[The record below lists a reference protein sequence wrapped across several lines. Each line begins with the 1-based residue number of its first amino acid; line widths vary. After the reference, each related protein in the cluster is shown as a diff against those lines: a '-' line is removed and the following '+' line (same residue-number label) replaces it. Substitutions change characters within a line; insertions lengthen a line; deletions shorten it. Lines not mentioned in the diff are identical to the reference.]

1 MPDIHD
7 QVEKGRTALEKLT
20 DFIPGWNGY
29 QKRKT
34 RRKAD
39 KVLRQTLAEKL
50 ADQVR
55 RLEVAQKEMI
65 AQGRL
70 DLVDDL
76 GSAVT
81 QLQTFIDRIRFASY
95 GYAGVFDAVKIQEP
109 ELERLYNFD
118 AALVEY
124 VDRLAEASATLR
136 DAIASGENLE
146 EVVSTIQDITR
157 EANSTFDQREHVI
170 LEGQ

>member
-1 MPDIHD
+1 
-7 QVEKGRTALEKLT
+7 
-20 DFIPGWNGY
+20 
-29 QKRKT
+29 
-34 RRKAD
+34 
-39 KVLRQTLAEKL
+39 
-50 ADQVR
+50 
-55 RLEVAQKEMI
+55 
-65 AQGRL
+65 
-70 DLVDDL
+70 
-76 GSAVT
+76 VT

-124 VDRLAEASATLR
+124 VDRLAEANATLR